1 MSIQKPWL
9 CQLQKQPMQ
18 KDVLRNFTKFTGTHL
33 CQSLFFNKVVDLR
46 LATLLK
52 KRLWHRCFCEISEK
66 IFFTEHVWTTAS
78 TAGQLDVKLRSRC
91 EVLLP
96 SELRNYIAH
105 WKKTKKQAWTTPPFW
120 VKELYS
126 TLGKN

>member
-1 MSIQKPWL
+1 MIIVERISHTKTVNDIFALDCIKNSIIRSSHRRCSVKI
-9 CQLQKQPMQ
+9 
-18 KDVLRNFTKFTGTHL
+18 DVLRNFTKFTGTHL

-96 SELRNYIAH
+96 SELRNYITH
-105 WKKTKKQAWTTPPFW
+105 
-120 VKELYS
+120 
-126 TLGKN
+126 